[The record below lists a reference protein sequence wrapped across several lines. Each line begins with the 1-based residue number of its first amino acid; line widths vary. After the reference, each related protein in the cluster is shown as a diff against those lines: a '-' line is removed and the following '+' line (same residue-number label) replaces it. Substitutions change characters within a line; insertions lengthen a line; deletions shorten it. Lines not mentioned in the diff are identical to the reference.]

1 MQSELIR
8 GIYFFNQAGVLY
20 YARERYYRHVQ
31 TSVLEVLKKYGS
43 DPVLLFWKAYGII
56 MEGTVDITAVM
67 LQRMWYVRMC
77 ISDKSLVLQAHESLA
92 CETIIAS
99 SPDHSQILSHSRGE
113 KSEEG
118 LGSLVCHKLEVVDT
132 VSTN

>member
-1 MQSELIR
+1 MQSELIC
-8 GIYFFNQAGVLY
+8 GVYFFNQAGVLY

-56 MEGTVDITAVM
+56 MEGTVDVTAIM

-77 ISDKSLVLQAHESLA
+77 ICRTRQESSLA
-92 CETIIAS
+92 
-99 SPDHSQILSHSRGE
+99 
-113 KSEEG
+113 
-118 LGSLVCHKLEVVDT
+118 GS
-132 VSTN
+132 